1 MVLNSPE
8 DVVEEQLNQWAA
20 NDSSTY
26 LVQRGCNMSCV
37 RDYKCPKMKKLGFSK
52 GLTAWNCSTPRAQQS
67 EDQKEKPEAELVVPV
82 PWARDF
88 PFCPKEEFCGLC
100 KCKEKCPHWLHPSR
114 NSSVGAEEG
123 NLRACI
129 QPKFEFSWMNTGTPR
144 RINWSSAI
152 PSRFPR

>member
-1 MVLNSPE
+1 MVLNSLG

-67 EDQKEKPEAELVVPV
+67 EDQKEKQRLNLWFLSLEQGTFLSVLRRNFVGCVSARRNVLIDCIHPEIL
-82 PWARDF
+82 
-88 PFCPKEEFCGLC
+88 L
-100 KCKEKCPHWLHPSR
+100 
-114 NSSVGAEEG
+114 
-123 NLRACI
+123 
-129 QPKFEFSWMNTGTPR
+129 
-144 RINWSSAI
+144 
-152 PSRFPR
+152 